1 MRQHN
6 KTLITAALPYA
17 NGQIHVG
24 HLAGAYLPADIYHR
38 YLAGKGEKSLFICGS
53 DEYGIAITIKAEEAK
68 RTPQQQVDH
77 FHEINKK
84 LFSRM
89 GIDFS
94 HYSRTSLPHHAQRTQ
109 AIFKEHL
116 HNGWIE
122 KKTIHQLFS
131 PAEGRFLAD
140 RYVVGTCP
148 KCGYHEARG
157 DECTKCGASFEA
169 TDLLNPVSKMTK
181 KPLELKETEHYFFR
195 FDLFKERLKKWLETK
210 NFKPATMNFSRQ
222 YIEDLKPRCIT
233 RDLDWGVPLPIEG
246 TKGKVLYVWYDAPIG
261 YISATYDLQAEYVN
275 EYWLD
280 PKTRYVQFVGKD
292 NTTFHSVLFPAMI
305 MGQDTPYKLVDDL
318 VVNEFLNLKGE
329 KFSKSSGNSLDLES
343 MLRWIS
349 PDQLRFYL
357 SLIAPE
363 HQDCDF
369 SFEDLIVRVNS
380 ELVGKL
386 GNFIHRTLTFIQSKI
401 GSVPKV
407 GVLEVEDQEF
417 LNQIEALLDTGAAN
431 YENFSIKKAVE
442 TLLEMAQLSNRY
454 FDHQKPWSLVK
465 DPLAK
470 NRLETILAVCLKA
483 VQALLAQMGPV
494 VPFATKQAWGFLG
507 HAVVPPR
514 AQAMSIEVERLE
526 PPQPLFQKLEPP
538 VKDETMSEPT
548 EACQL
553 QTAKTAPVPDHH
565 KELTPMIEFSDFEKV
580 DLRVA
585 LVLECVAVPKSEKL
599 LQFTLDVAGEKRVI
613 LSGVRQFV
621 QDPAALVGK
630 KVAIVA
636 NLKPRK
642 MMGIESHG
650 MILSVMEEG
659 VFEMLSFSSAPSG
672 GRIG

>member
-1 MRQHN
+1 MRRHN

-38 YLAGKGEKSLFICGS
+38 YLLSKGDESLFICGS

-68 RTPQQQVDH
+68 RTPQEQVDH

-84 LFSRM
+84 LFERM

-94 HYSRTSLPHHAQRTQ
+94 HYSRTTLKHHAERTQ
-109 AIFKEHL
+109 QIFKEHL
-116 HNGWIE
+116 KNGWIE
-122 KKTIHQLFS
+122 KKTIHQLYS

-140 RYVVGTCP
+140 RYVLGTCP

-169 TDLLNPVSKMTK
+169 TDLLHPVSKMTK
-181 KPLELKETEHYFFR
+181 MPLELKETEHYFFR
-195 FDLFKERLKKWLETK
+195 FDLFKERLKEWLETK
-210 NFKPATMNFSRQ
+210 SFKPSTMNFSRQ

-261 YISATYDLQAEYVN
+261 YISATYDKNPQLVN
-275 EYWLD
+275 DYWLD

-292 NTTFHSVLFPAMI
+292 NTTFHSVLFPAML
-305 MGQDTPYKLVDDL
+305 MGQNTPYKLVDDL

-329 KFSKSSGNSLDLES
+329 KFSKSSGNSLDLEA
-343 MLRWIS
+343 MLKWIS

-369 SFEDLIVRVNS
+369 SFEDLVVRVNS

-386 GNFIHRTLTFIQSKI
+386 GNFIHRTLSFVQSRLGRVPVIKALEEEDKTFLQQIQT
-401 GSVPKV
+401 
-407 GVLEVEDQEF
+407 
-417 LNQIEALLDTGAAN
+417 LLDEGAAH
-431 YENFSIKKAVE
+431 YENFSIKKATE
-442 TLLEMAQLSNRY
+442 TLLEMAQLCNRY

-465 DPLAK
+465 EPSKAD
-470 NRLETILAVCLKA
+470 RLETILAVCIKA
-483 VQALLAQMGPV
+483 VQFLLAQMQPIL
-494 VPFATKQAWGFLG
+494 PFATKEAWGFLG
-507 HAVVPPR
+507 LSATPSRNMATALEIKELR
-514 AQAMSIEVERLE
+514 A
-526 PPQPLFQKLEPP
+526 PTPLFQKLELEIKEGK
-538 VKDETMSEPT
+538 VSESSFSCNL
-548 EACQL
+548 ES
-553 QTAKTAPVPDHH
+553 AKTATISNPL
-565 KELTPMIEFSDFEKV
+565 ETQSPMIEFADFEKI

-585 LVLECVAVPKSEKL
+585 DVLDCMIVPKSDKL
-599 LQFTLDVAGEKRVI
+599 LQFTLDVGGSKRVI
-613 LSGVRQFV
+613 LSGIRHFV
-621 QDPAALVGK
+621 ADPASLIGK

-650 MILSVMEEG
+650 MILSVVENG
-659 VFEMLSFSSAPSG
+659 TFEMLSFEKAPSG
-672 GRIG
+672 GKIS

>member
-1 MRQHN
+1 MKRHA

-38 YLAGKGEKSLFICGS
+38 YLLSKGDESLFICGS

-84 LFSRM
+84 LFQRM

-94 HYSRTSLPHHAQRTQ
+94 HFSRTTLKHHADRTQ
-109 AIFKEHL
+109 EIFKEHL
-116 HNGWIE
+116 KNGWIE
-122 KKTIHQLFS
+122 KKTIHQLYS
-131 PAEGRFLAD
+131 PVEGRFLAD

-148 KCGYHEARG
+148 KCGFHEARG

-169 TDLLNPVSKMTK
+169 TDLINPLSKMTR

-195 FDLFKERLKKWLETK
+195 FDLFKERLKEWLETK
-210 NFKPATMNFSRQ
+210 NFKSSTMNFSRQ

-261 YISATYDLQAEYVN
+261 YISATYDLKPQFVN
-275 EYWLD
+275 DYWLD

-292 NTTFHSVLFPAMI
+292 NTTFHSVLFPAML
-305 MGQDTPYKLVDDL
+305 MGQNTPYKLVDDL

-329 KFSKSSGNSLDLES
+329 KFSKSSGNSLDLDA
-343 MLRWIS
+343 MLKWIS
-349 PDQLRFYL
+349 PDGLRFYL

-369 SFEDLIVRVNS
+369 SFEDLVVRVNS

-386 GNFIHRTLTFIQSKI
+386 GNFIHRTLSFIQSRL
-401 GSVPKV
+401 GSVPKM
-407 GVLEVEDQEF
+407 GVMTQEDQGF
-417 LNQIEALLDTGAAN
+417 IAQLHSLLDEGAAH
-431 YENFSIKKAVE
+431 YENFSIKKAAE
-442 TLLEMAQLSNRY
+442 TLLEMAQTCNRY
-454 FDHQKPWSLVK
+454 FDQQKPWSLVK
-465 DPLAK
+465 DFSQRE
-470 NRLETILAVCLKA
+470 RLETILAVCIKA
-483 VQALLAQMGPV
+483 VQALLAQMQPIL
-494 VPFATKQAWGFLG
+494 PHATKEAWGFLG
-507 HAVVPPR
+507 VSEVPLRNR
-514 AQAMSIEVERLE
+514 ATALE
-526 PPQPLFQKLEPP
+526 IQELKDPYPLFQKLEL
-538 VKDETMSEPT
+538 ELT
-548 EACQL
+548 EGTVSDSPL
-553 QTAKTAPVPDHH
+553 PSGLETAKTATIPHPA
-565 KELTPMIEFSDFEKV
+565 ETPNSMIEFSDFEKV

-585 LVLECVAVPKSEKL
+585 DVLDCVVVPKSEKL
-599 LQFTLDVAGEKRVI
+599 LQFTLDVGGEKRVI
-613 LSGVRQFV
+613 LSGIRHFV
-621 QDPAALVGK
+621 ADPSSLVGK

-650 MILSVMEEG
+650 MILSVVEKG
-659 VFEMLSFSSAPSG
+659 TFEMLSFESAPSG

>member
-1 MRQHN
+1 MKRHT

-38 YLAGKGEKSLFICGS
+38 YLLSKGDDSLFICGS

-68 RTPQQQVDH
+68 RSPQEQVDH

-84 LFSRM
+84 LFQRM

-94 HYSRTSLPHHAQRTQ
+94 HYSRTTLNHHALRTQ
-109 AIFKEHL
+109 QIFKEHL
-116 HNGWIE
+116 KNGWIE
-122 KKTIHQLFS
+122 KKTIHQLYS

-148 KCGYHEARG
+148 KCGFHEARG

-169 TDLLNPVSKMTK
+169 TDLLNPLSKMTR
-181 KPLELKETEHYFFR
+181 KPLELRETEHYFFR
-195 FDLFKERLKKWLETK
+195 FDLFKERLKEWIETK
-210 NFKPATMNFSRQ
+210 NFKSSTMNFSRQ

-261 YISATYDLQAEYVN
+261 YISATYDKQPQLVN
-275 EYWLD
+275 DYWLD

-292 NTTFHSVLFPAMI
+292 NTTFHSVLFPAML
-305 MGQDTPYKLVDDL
+305 MGQNTPYKLVDDL

-329 KFSKSSGNSLDLES
+329 KFSKSSGNSLDLEA
-343 MLRWIS
+343 MLKWIS

-369 SFEDLIVRVNS
+369 SFEDLVVRVNS

-386 GNFIHRTLTFIQSKI
+386 GNFIHRTLSFIHSRLGRIPLMGNLEEEDKSFLDQI
-401 GSVPKV
+401 G
-407 GVLEVEDQEF
+407 
-417 LNQIEALLDTGAAN
+417 ALLDEGGAH
-431 YENFSIKKAVE
+431 YENFSIKKATE
-442 TLLEMAQLSNRY
+442 TLLEMAQACNRY

-465 DPLAK
+465 DPAQGE
-470 NRLETILAVCLKA
+470 RLETILAVCIKA
-483 VQALLAQMGPV
+483 VQALLAQMQPV
-494 VPFATKQAWGFLG
+494 LPFATKQAWGFLG
-507 HAVVPPR
+507 LSDVPSRNKAFALDVRELTAP
-514 AQAMSIEVERLE
+514 L
-526 PPQPLFQKLEPP
+526 PLFQKLELETKEGTVSDSIPA
-538 VKDETMSEPT
+538 ETMEP
-548 EACQL
+548 
-553 QTAKTAPVPDHH
+553 AKTATIPHL
-565 KELTPMIEFSDFEKV
+565 EENNAPMIEFSDFEKI

-585 LVLECVAVPKSEKL
+585 DVLDCVVVPKSEKL
-599 LQFTLDVAGEKRVI
+599 LQFTLDVGGKKRVI
-613 LSGVRQFV
+613 LSGIRHFIS
-621 QDPAALVGK
+621 DPASLVGK

-650 MILSVMEEG
+650 MILSVVENAT
-659 VFEMLSFSSAPSG
+659 FEMLSFEKAPSG
-672 GRIG
+672 GKIS